1 MSDLGNTN
9 TSTYLAHVVGE
20 KKSSN
25 EKRLTLFSASHRR
38 TVLSSEVLT
47 TVLPF
52 GEKSPERTQF
62 VWPLRVDMNFPE
74 LTFHSFSVLSWN
86 WERKGSVLYMRKQCA
101 WIWET
106 RNTTRTWLAETKFL
120 PSAENRT
127 FLTAPECAFNT
138 FLRFARKVSVLC
150 GQTGRRDLGK
160 AQGRTFGVY
169 SPTVEGCHSR
179 TVRSFDPL
187 AMHSPCGEYATL
199 NTESAWPANRY
210 ARIDGLKFQ
219 IINELSLDAETSC
232 FMFGLNAHAVTP
244 DRCPRNVRSSAG
256 SSACPDSF
264 AIGTPPKRTIV
275 WW

>member
-1 MSDLGNTN
+1 MAVPSGWN
-9 TSTYLAHVVGE
+9 LAHVVGE

-74 LTFHSFSVLSWN
+74 LTFHSFSVLSW
-86 WERKGSVLYMRKQCA
+86 
-101 WIWET
+101 
-106 RNTTRTWLAETKFL
+106 LAETKFL

-127 FLTAPECAFNT
+127 FLTAPECAFN
-138 FLRFARKVSVLC
+138 
-150 GQTGRRDLGK
+150 
-160 AQGRTFGVY
+160 TFGVY

-256 SSACPDSF
+256 SSACLDSF